1 MLNVPIHSG
10 TYETAKYGEV
20 ALVDAVAT
28 HDAEAGEVALFVVNR
43 GMEGTAPVE
52 VNLKAFGEARLVE
65 AVQLSN
71 PDHTWAASM
80 EDSTSVEPR
89 AINGAEIVD
98 GVLKAELPAVSWAMF
113 RVAVA

>member
-1 MLNVPIHSG
+1 MADNAKWYVAHTYSG
-10 TYETAKYGEV
+10 YEN
-20 ALVDAVAT
+20 AVKA
-28 HDAEAGEVALFVVNR
+28 AIEKSVVNR
-43 GMEGTAPVE
+43 GMEGTAQVE

-80 EDSTSVEPR
+80 EDSTSVEPK
-89 AINGAEIVD
+89 AIGGASIVD

-113 RVAVA
+113 RIATA